1 MWPTE
6 QNRQAWNDRYGHGR
20 GPGDRLP
27 DAVRERLPDLNGK
40 HVLHLPCGAG
50 EVSAELIALGALVTG
65 VDPSDE
71 ALAAARERAPDAA
84 FFQAE
89 LHELPLQFR
98 RGRFNLVYAGEG
110 TLATVSELALF
121 ASAVAA
127 ALRKNGELILY
138 DWHPVA
144 ACVDPVDLRWRESY
158 FTEGLWRLGQVVV
171 AVAETGLALRELEEL
186 PPPPS
191 EAGGRLDPRLP
202 TDFLLRA
209 TKTEQPERPD
219 RLAKK

>member
-1 MWPTE
+1 MWPTK
-6 QNRQAWNDRYGHGR
+6 QNRQAWDDRYGHG
-20 GPGDRLP
+20 GPGSRLP
-27 DAVRERLPDLNGK
+27 DAVRERLRDLKGK

-65 VDPSDE
+65 VDPSNE

-89 LHELPLQFR
+89 LHELPLQLR
-98 RGRFNLVYAGEG
+98 RGRFNLVYAGES
-110 TLATVSELALF
+110 TLAAVSELAPF
-121 ASAVAA
+121 ASAIAS

-144 ACVDPVDLRWRESY
+144 ACVEPVGLRWRESY
-158 FTEGLWRLGQVVV
+158 FAEGLWRLGQVVV
-171 AVAETGLALRELEEL
+171 AVAETGLLLRELEEL

-191 EAGGRLDPRLP
+191 ESGGRLDPRVP
-202 TDFLLRA
+202 TNFLLRA
-209 TKTEQPERPD
+209 TKVDQAD
-219 RLAKK
+219 RSDKLAKK

>member
-6 QNRQAWNDRYGHGR
+6 QNRRAWNDRYGHGG
-20 GPGDRLP
+20 GPGGRLP
-27 DAVRERLPDLNGK
+27 DAVRERLPDLEGK
-40 HVLHLPCGAG
+40 HVLHVPCGAG
-50 EVSAELIALGALVTG
+50 DASAELIALGALVTG

-71 ALAAARERAPDAA
+71 ALAAARERAPEAA

-89 LHELPLQFR
+89 LHELPLHLR

-110 TLATVSELALF
+110 TLAIVSDLALF

-127 ALRKNGELILY
+127 TLRKNGELILY

-158 FTEGLWRLGQVVV
+158 FAEGLWRLGQVVV
-171 AVAETGLALRELEEL
+171 AVAEAGLALRELEEL

-209 TKTEQPERPD
+209 TKTEPPERSA
-219 RLAKK
+219 RLAKR